1 MILPGG
7 AHAKIGGPKAARIA
21 VDVEANRIEAAH
33 ADELAAGRLDAKPMC
48 FIPSVITRDCLFKR
62 FSLEFYS
69 VAVRRCGTPTLE

>member
-7 AHAKIGGPKAARIA
+7 AHAKIGVPIVACIV
-21 VDVEANRIEAAH
+21 VDVEAIRIEVAH
-33 ADELAAGRLDAKPMC
+33 VDELAVGRLDAKPMC
-48 FIPSVITRDCLFKR
+48 FIPSIITGDCLLKR